1 MKAQQPL
8 TGEARDLLW
17 TILEI
22 TGTIAFAAAGSLVG
36 IKKRLDIFGVAM
48 LAVTT
53 AVGGGII
60 RDTLLGNAPPL
71 AFRNPAFILL
81 SLAVAVIVPFFVI
94 PVARRKTLL
103 TICDAVGLGA
113 FTVTG
118 AGLAL
123 AHDNPLLVIVLGV
136 TTGIGGGVLRDVFI
150 REIPLVFQREIYAV
164 AAAIGALSFYGLQM
178 VMPDGQALYPA
189 FFITVAIRLISVH
202 YDVNLPQVRGE
213 TLFPNR
219 KSGKTN
225 LVYIRKSYLQ
235 SRRKKL

>member
-1 MKAQQPL
+1 M
-8 TGEARDLLW
+8 LW

-71 AFRNPAFILL
+71 AFRNPSFILI
-81 SLAVAVIVPFFVI
+81 SLAVAVIIPFFII
-94 PVARRKTLL
+94 PVARQKMLL
-103 TICDAVGLGA
+103 TVCDAVGLGA

-123 AHDNPLLVIVLGV
+123 VQDNPLLVIVLGV
-136 TTGIGGGVLRDVFI
+136 TTGIGGGVMRDVLI
-150 REIPLVFQREIYAV
+150 REIPLVFQKEIYAV
-164 AAAIGALSFYGLQM
+164 ASAIGALSFYGLQM

-189 FFITVAIRLISVH
+189 FFITVAIRLVSVR
-202 YDVNLPQVRGE
+202 YNINLPQVRGGSS
-213 TLFPNR
+213 LPHP
-219 KSGKTN
+219 KTGIF
-225 LVYIRKSYLQ
+225 IRKSYLQ
-235 SRRKKL
+235 KLRKKL

>member
-1 MKAQQPL
+1 M
-8 TGEARDLLW
+8 LW
-17 TILEI
+17 EILEV
-22 TGTIAFAAAGSLVG
+22 TGTVAFAAAGSLVG

-60 RDTLLGNAPPL
+60 RDTLLGNVPPL

-81 SLAVAVIVPFFVI
+81 SLAVSVIVSFYVI

-103 TICDAVGLGA
+103 TVGLGA

-150 REIPLVFQREIYAV
+150 REIPLVFHKEIYAV
-164 AAAIGALSFYGLQM
+164 AAAIGALAFYGLQM

-189 FFITVAIRLISVH
+189 FFITVAIRLISVR
-202 YDVNLPQVRGE
+202 YNVNMPHVRGG

-219 KSGKTN
+219 KSGKIN

-235 SRRKKL
+235 SHRKKL

>member
-1 MKAQQPL
+1 M
-8 TGEARDLLW
+8 LW

-60 RDTLLGNAPPL
+60 RDTLLGNVPPL
-71 AFRNPAFILL
+71 AFRNPTFLLL
-81 SLAVAVIVPFFVI
+81 SLAVAVVVSFYVI
-94 PVARRKTLL
+94 PVARQKTML

-118 AGLAL
+118 ASLAL
-123 AHDNPLLVIVLGV
+123 VHDNLLLVIALGV
-136 TTGIGGGVLRDVFI
+136 TTGIGGGVLRDIFI
-150 REIPLVFQREIYAV
+150 REIPLVFHKEIYAV
-164 AAAIGALSFYGLQM
+164 AAGIGALAVYGLQL

-189 FFITVAIRLISVH
+189 FLIVVTIRLVSV
-202 YDVNLPQVRGE
+202 YYGVNLPQVRGRN
-213 TLFPNR
+213 PV
-219 KSGKTN
+219 S
-225 LVYIRKSYLQ
+225 
-235 SRRKKL
+235 KL

>member
-1 MKAQQPL
+1 M
-8 TGEARDLLW
+8 LW

-71 AFRNPAFILL
+71 AFRNPSFILI
-81 SLAVAVIVPFFVI
+81 SLAVAVIIPFFII
-94 PVARRKTLL
+94 PVARRKMLL
-103 TICDAVGLGA
+103 TVCDAVGLGA

-123 AHDNPLLVIVLGV
+123 VQDNPLLVIVLGV
-136 TTGIGGGVLRDVFI
+136 TTGIGGGVMRDVLI
-150 REIPLVFQREIYAV
+150 REIPLVFQKEIYAV
-164 AAAIGALSFYGLQM
+164 ASAIGALSFYGLQM

-189 FFITVAIRLISVH
+189 FFITVAIRLVSVR
-202 YDVNLPQVRGE
+202 YNINLPQVRGGSS
-213 TLFPNR
+213 LPHP
-219 KSGKTN
+219 KTGIF
-225 LVYIRKSYLQ
+225 IRKSYLQ
-235 SRRKKL
+235 KLRKKL

>member
-1 MKAQQPL
+1 M
-8 TGEARDLLW
+8 LW

-22 TGTIAFAAAGSLVG
+22 TGTIAFAAAGALVG

-71 AFRNPAFILL
+71 AFRNPTFILL
-81 SLAVAVIVPFFVI
+81 SLAVAIVVSFYVI
-94 PVARRKTLL
+94 PVARRKTML

-123 AHDNPLLVIVLGV
+123 PYDNPLLVIVLGV

-150 REIPLVFQREIYAV
+150 REIPLVFHKEIYAV
-164 AAAIGALSFYGLQM
+164 ASAIGALAFYGLQM

-189 FFITVAIRLISVH
+189 FFITVAIRLVSVR
-202 YDVNLPQVRGE
+202 YDINLPQVRGGAS
-213 TLFPNR
+213 FSNR
-219 KSGKTN
+219 NPGKLN
-225 LVYIRKSYLQ
+225 LVYIRKSSLQ

>member
-1 MKAQQPL
+1 M
-8 TGEARDLLW
+8 LW

-71 AFRNPAFILL
+71 AFRNPSFILI
-81 SLAVAVIVPFFVI
+81 SLAVAVIIPFFII
-94 PVARRKTLL
+94 PVSQRKMLL
-103 TICDAVGLGA
+103 TVCDAVGLGA

-123 AHDNPLLVIVLGV
+123 VQDNPLLVIVLGV
-136 TTGIGGGVLRDVFI
+136 TTGIGGGVMRDVLI
-150 REIPLVFQREIYAV
+150 REIPLVFHKEIYAV
-164 AAAIGALSFYGLQM
+164 ASAIGALSFYGLQM

-189 FFITVAIRLISVH
+189 FFITVAIRLVSVR
-202 YDVNLPQVRGE
+202 YNINLPQVRGGSS
-213 TLFPNR
+213 LPHP
-219 KSGKTN
+219 KTGIF
-225 LVYIRKSYLQ
+225 IRKSYLQ
-235 SRRKKL
+235 KLRKKL